1 MVETVGPEFL
11 TSWVQTAVEA
21 LGEARAEIDALNV
34 FPVPDGDTGTN
45 MYLTME
51 AAELALATAKQE
63 LEPSTGPGQEDAQT
77 LLVLSKSVVQ
87 GALVGARG
95 NSGVILSQILRGMLR
110 IDPISDGSLRG
121 SGEAVRAGLAEAQE
135 LAYEAVGDPKE
146 GTMLTVIRYAAEAAA
161 EVPEDDLA
169 LVIKAAADGAARAL
183 ELTPTMLPVLAEAGV
198 VDSGGKGIVVILDA
212 FCEVVTGVRRPSP
225 PDRERPHLPELAGV
239 VHDYAGPKY
248 EVMYLLHVDDAAVPD
263 LRQQLGRMGDSLV
276 AVGGD
281 GLWNVHVHVDD
292 AGAPIEAAMAV
303 GKPFR
308 IKVTWLADLGSH
320 EPHPSHARGRVLI
333 CVAHGPGVVDLLEK
347 SGAIPLFCE
356 PRVAPSTGEFL
367 AAITEASTGE
377 VVILP
382 SDKNV
387 RPAAEAAAAAANDE
401 GFRVAVLPTRSIVGS
416 LAAVAVHDPAM
427 NFDQDVVAMSQAAG
441 ALRYG
446 GVTVASR
453 EAMTSAGTCRPGDIL
468 GIVGG
473 DFLEI
478 GQSVAAVASA
488 TLDRLTS
495 AGGELVTIVVGA
507 DAERRDVEAVTH
519 NLEKRN
525 PGVEVVVYEGGQP
538 FWPMIFGVE

>member
-1 MVETVGPEFL
+1 M
-11 TSWVQTAVEA
+11 
-21 LGEARAEIDALNV
+21 
-34 FPVPDGDTGTN
+34 
-45 MYLTME
+45 
-51 AAELALATAKQE
+51 
-63 LEPSTGPGQEDAQT
+63 
-77 LLVLSKSVVQ
+77 
-87 GALVGARG
+87 
-95 NSGVILSQILRGMLR
+95 
-110 IDPISDGSLRG
+110 
-121 SGEAVRAGLAEAQE
+121 
-135 LAYEAVGDPKE
+135 
-146 GTMLTVIRYAAEAAA
+146 
-161 EVPEDDLA
+161 
-169 LVIKAAADGAARAL
+169 
-183 ELTPTMLPVLAEAGV
+183 
-198 VDSGGKGIVVILDA
+198 
-212 FCEVVTGVRRPSP
+212 
-225 PDRERPHLPELAGV
+225 
-239 VHDYAGPKY
+239 
-248 EVMYLLHVDDAAVPD
+248 
-263 LRQQLGRMGDSLV
+263 
-276 AVGGD
+276 
-281 GLWNVHVHVDD
+281 
-292 AGAPIEAAMAV
+292 
-303 GKPFR
+303 
-308 IKVTWLADLGSH
+308 
-320 EPHPSHARGRVLI
+320 I